1 MKKELKKVLIID
13 DDADILTV
21 SSMALKA
28 LLQID
33 VICAGSGQEGI
44 DLALKESPDL
54 ILLDMMM
61 PIMDGITTMQKIKEN
76 PILKNIPIIFFTA
89 KVTKDEISK
98 YKELG
103 ILDIITKPFD
113 PLSLGKN
120 IEKLWESHRE

>member
-1 MKKELKKVLIID
+1 MKKKLEKVLIID

-21 SSMALKA
+21 SSMALKT
-28 LLQID
+28 LLHIE
-33 VICAGSGQEGI
+33 VLCAGSGQKGI
-44 DLALKESPDL
+44 DLALTSSPDL

-61 PIMDGITTMQKIKEN
+61 PVMDGITTMQKIKEN
-76 PILKNIPIIFFTA
+76 PQLKNIPIIFFTA

-113 PLSLGKN
+113 PLSLGKS
-120 IEKLWESHRE
+120 IEKLWESHTD